1 VIPLLRAAYINDDD
15 ERVRE
20 TAGEAL
26 SIFKAIQEGKT
37 IQRLPVSDQ
46 TLRRIL
52 GGLAVLLV
60 ISLLLNVLMTVLGND
75 KGDRKTTTSIQG
87 TPTDRNTLVAQ
98 IQDKLSQQQALL
110 ASLKGEITHY
120 NDTGKVACPL
130 SYQMPAAIGLSLIDT
145 YTYPDLGIVGAKL
158 DAALPPMQTALVLLN
173 SSCTDAAT
181 QTEKVLQASAK
192 LDQADAQLREVG
204 GLVQNA
210 INHPAA
216 TVGPTVTPIPT
227 RTFTP
232 SPTYTPAPSTP
243 TSASTAAQS
252 ATQAP
257 GPAGTPSQPA
267 TPLATLSPAATLP
280 FPNLD
285 YTQILRDLSRRYAVL
300 GDLKNNYGTGMI
312 DQWQKSTTAE
322 GQTSTSFCT
331 LSQWP
336 EPFALTDAQQAE
348 LNKPAVA
355 DPLLEEAIQL
365 QQDGL
370 DLASQ
375 ARTLYERDCPT
386 LALASSAQEGSA
398 LAEQALDKLTQSQDI
413 TDQIRARPKP

>member
-1 VIPLLRAAYINDDD
+1 
-15 ERVRE
+15 
-20 TAGEAL
+20 
-26 SIFKAIQEGKT
+26 
-37 IQRLPVSDQ
+37 
-46 TLRRIL
+46 
-52 GGLAVLLV
+52 
-60 ISLLLNVLMTVLGND
+60 
-75 KGDRKTTTSIQG
+75 
-87 TPTDRNTLVAQ
+87 
-98 IQDKLSQQQALL
+98 
-110 ASLKGEITHY
+110 
-120 NDTGKVACPL
+120 
-130 SYQMPAAIGLSLIDT
+130 
-145 YTYPDLGIVGAKL
+145 
-158 DAALPPMQTALVLLN
+158 
-173 SSCTDAAT
+173 
-181 QTEKVLQASAK
+181 
-192 LDQADAQLREVG
+192 
-204 GLVQNA
+204 
-210 INHPAA
+210 
-216 TVGPTVTPIPT
+216 
-227 RTFTP
+227 
-232 SPTYTPAPSTP
+232 
-243 TSASTAAQS
+243 
-252 ATQAP
+252 
-257 GPAGTPSQPA
+257 
-267 TPLATLSPAATLP
+267 
-280 FPNLD
+280 
-285 YTQILRDLSRRYAVL
+285 VL